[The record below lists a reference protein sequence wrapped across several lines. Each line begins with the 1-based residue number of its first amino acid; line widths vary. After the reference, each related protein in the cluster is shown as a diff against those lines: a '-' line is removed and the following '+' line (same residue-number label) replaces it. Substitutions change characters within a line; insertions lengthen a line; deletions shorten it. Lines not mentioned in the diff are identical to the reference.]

1 MKKFVLRTLVFLL
14 PLAVIGWFVFSLADG
29 TTDALYARFTTPK
42 QTSLII
48 GTSRAAQG
56 IVASE
61 LNRSLKRDDIYNYAF
76 TLGHSPFG
84 PTYFESIKKKVDS
97 TSSNGIFIV
106 SVDPWSLCSKAE
118 AVNSEAEF
126 SEQERALNTP
136 FVDLN
141 PNVFYLLEHYDNQ
154 YSQIIFDKT
163 KTKLPLFLH
172 NDGWLEVSITMDS
185 AAVQSR
191 TKEKIEDYKKQCPP
205 NSVISENRW
214 GYFKKTIEY
223 LDKYGDVVIVRMP
236 TGKELLELEQVY
248 FSNFTTRI
256 QSFCSENK
264 LKYLDMTDGSS
275 KYQYTDGNHLYA
287 PSSMQFT
294 KELADRI
301 LMN

>member
-1 MKKFVLRTLVFLL
+1 MKKFVLRTIIFLL
-14 PLAVIGWFVFSLADG
+14 PLTVVGWFVFSIADG

-42 QTSLII
+42 QSSLII

-61 LNRSLKRDDIYNYAF
+61 LNRSLNRDDIYNYAF

-84 PTYFESIKKKVDS
+84 PTYFESIKKKVDTS
-97 TSSNGIFIV
+97 SSNGIFIV

-118 AVNSEAEF
+118 AIDSEAEF

-141 PNVFYLLEHYDNQ
+141 PNVFYLIEHYDNQ
-154 YSQIIFDKT
+154 YAQIIFDKT

-172 NDGWLEVSITMDS
+172 NDGWLEVSVAMDS
-185 AAVQSR
+185 TAVQLR
-191 TKEKIEDYKKQCPP
+191 TKEKVEDYKKQCPP
-205 NSVISENRW
+205 NSIISENRW
-214 GYFKKTIEY
+214 DYFKKTIEY

-236 TGKELLELEQVY
+236 TGKEMLELEQLH
-248 FSNFTTRI
+248 FGNFNNRL
-256 QSFCSENK
+256 QSFCSQNK
-264 LKYLDMTDGSS
+264 LKYLDMTDGSY

-287 PSSMQFT
+287 TSSMQFT
-294 KELADRI
+294 KDLAKRI
-301 LMN
+301 LEN